1 MLVFVYLGFL
11 TKALAI
17 AILCFCP
24 PDNCV
29 PLLPTLNIN
38 FKKTCEYKL
47 TLLYLNFGGGG
58 WAKMLLFICS
68 NLTCADVTDQECVRE
83 DRIEGRGRVIMIC
96 ILKNGYRRQN
106 GPNAMMVPNQKKM
119 NSKLVPYITLR
130 LYDHNSLYF
139 P

>member
-1 MLVFVYLGFL
+1 MVEINSRKVDMLVFVYLGFL

-83 DRIEGRGRVIMIC
+83 DRIEGRGRVIMMIC
-96 ILKNGYRRQN
+96 ILKKRIKATKR
-106 GPNAMMVPNQKKM
+106 P
-119 NSKLVPYITLR
+119 
-130 LYDHNSLYF
+130 
-139 P
+139 